1 MPRGTKKEIE
11 TFHEVDSHYQM
22 AKEDL
27 DARIPDWDN
36 VDELFRSYIDESS
49 WPYNSVVFDPRTFTS
64 VFEKTSRLFAKK
76 PRGRMVPRENGD
88 ALGAQ
93 INNQLLDFQWDDNE
107 RVDGI
112 DMLAKWA
119 LMDQNARK
127 YGASF
132 ALCKWRYEKQV
143 KKFGDN
149 KKPEFKSVPYFDGPD
164 FKVLNNRDCLTNPS
178 YSTVKN
184 WFQHRDYLTLQEL
197 HGVNDAARSKP
208 VYKNL
213 DLLEQAIR
221 DGKESKSGSDT
232 RESNYTNKNKSIKGL
247 QDYLGRDEYFKTI
260 EVVTEYRTN
269 RWITFAPKHGVVIRD
284 IENPYDHG
292 QIPVVML
299 RYYQV
304 DDDLYGLS
312 EIEPVESQQKAINAL
327 INQYLDSINMSLY
340 TPLKIRAS
348 GVQMHTIEFGPGAKW
363 IMNDPATDIIP
374 HQAVPK
380 GVTEFGTTY
389 RFLVGAM
396 QEGLGETSAATSNL
410 DPTAPEKTATEVKD
424 LSITR
429 QARDNFNQI
438 FLANAI
444 KKQMMF
450 WYTMNRQFMFSNPG
464 DEKKIIQIAGK
475 DAIRYFQKMGMDA
488 YEVPQEAQ
496 EAISMGDL
504 DEMFAEGQA
513 SVSDFTQPRYPVGE
527 GEEMR
532 PKFQMDEFGETG
544 NLVIVPEDLSGTY
557 DYIPDVQSM
566 ALPDDAQLTASK
578 RMMLDLTLNPVT
590 IQTLQQEGYK
600 INYKALMEDFF
611 EDLGFKDANKYFERA
626 QNVQP
631 EQPGGGEPQTGQAR
645 PGPVRAPRVGG
656 SSQAMDTSQAP
667 GVISGPVRF

>member
-1 MPRGTKKEIE
+1 MI
-11 TFHEVDSHYQM
+11 
-22 AKEDL
+22 
-27 DARIPDWDN
+27 
-36 VDELFRSYIDESS
+36 
-49 WPYNSVVFDPRTFTS
+49 
-64 VFEKTSRLFAKK
+64 
-76 PRGRMVPRENGD
+76 PRENGD
-88 ALGAQ
+88 VLGAQ
-93 INNQLLDFQWDDNE
+93 INNTILDFQWDDNE

-119 LMDQNARK
+119 MMDQNARK

-132 ALCKWRYEKQV
+132 ALCKWRYEREI
-143 KKFGDN
+143 KKDMGE
-149 KKPEFKSVPYFDGPD
+149 KGKPEFKSVPYFDGPD
-164 FKVLNNRDCLTNPS
+164 FKVLNNRDCLPNPS

-213 DLLEQAIR
+213 DLLEQAINE
-221 DGKESKSGSDT
+221 ESKSSGDT

-247 QDYLGRDEYFKTI
+247 TDYLGRDEYFKTI
-260 EVVTEYRTN
+260 EVVTEYRKN

-284 IENPYDHG
+284 IDNPYDHG

-340 TPLKIRAS
+340 TPLKIRSS

-363 IMNDPATDIIP
+363 IMNDPATDILP
-374 HQAVPK
+374 HQPIPK

-424 LSITR
+424 LAVTR

-438 FLANAI
+438 FLANAL

-450 WYTMNRQFMFSNPG
+450 WHTMNRQFFFSNPG

-475 DAIRYFQKMGMDA
+475 DAIRYFQRMGLDS
-488 YEVPQEAQ
+488 YKVPPEVEEAVL
-496 EAISMGDL
+496 AGDL
-504 DEMFAEGQA
+504 DQA
-513 SVSDFTQPRYPVGE
+513 LGERSVNISQFTEPRFPVEDEDG
-527 GEEMR
+527 EMR
-532 PKFQMDEFGETG
+532 PKFQMEEFGEMG
-544 NLVIVPEDLSGTY
+544 SLVIAPEDLSGTY

-566 ALPDDAQLTASK
+566 ALPDDSQITAAK
-578 RMMLDLTLNPVT
+578 RMLLDLTLNPTTV
-590 IQTLQQEGYK
+590 QTLQQEGYRM
-600 INYKALMEDFF
+600 NYKMLIEDFF
-611 EDLGFKDANKYFERA
+611 EELGFKDANKYFERA
-626 QNVQP
+626 QNEPQ
-631 EQPGGGEPQTGQAR
+631 QPGAGEPTIGQAR

-656 SSQAMDTSQAP
+656 SSQAMDTSQNS